1 MGAFMRYVEKRVAGV
16 YQGWETYWTRKVCDH
31 EDLDVA
37 SEGSWVPTFATT
49 NGLDDEDTRV
59 VEYRC
64 SDCGKLFKKT
74 ERRRGYEVQMLNRL
88 KAEMVKER
96 ARLDQSILSYSRA
109 EESYHFEGDDFKEF
123 SSDARMA
130 KYERVLKE
138 NKAAMYRIFGDRK

>member
-16 YQGWETYWTRKVCDH
+16 YQGWETYWTRKACDH

-74 ERRRGYEVQMLNRL
+74 ERRRGYEMQMLNRL
-88 KAEMVKER
+88 KAEMVKDRE
-96 ARLDQSILSYSRA
+96 RLDQSIRAYSQVEYA
-109 EESYHFEGDDFKEF
+109 YHFDEYDFKEI
-123 SSDARMA
+123 SIDARMA

-138 NKAAMYRIFGDRK
+138 NKEAMHRIFGDRK

>member
-1 MGAFMRYVEKRVAGV
+1 MGAFRRYVKKRIGGV

-74 ERRRGYEVQMLNRL
+74 ERRRGYEVQMLTRI
-88 KAEMVKER
+88 KDEMVKKR
-96 ARLDQSILSYSRA
+96 ARLDQSMREYSQV
-109 EESYHFEGDDFKEF
+109 EESYHFDGDDFKEL
-123 SSDARMA
+123 SIDERMA
-130 KYERVLKE
+130 KYESVLKE
-138 NKAAMYRIFGDRK
+138 NRAAMHRIFGTRN

>member
-1 MGAFMRYVEKRVAGV
+1 MGAFTRYVEKRVAGV

-88 KAEMVKER
+88 KAEMAKER

-109 EESYHFEGDDFKEF
+109 EESYYSDGDYF
-123 SSDARMA
+123 R
-130 KYERVLKE
+130 
-138 NKAAMYRIFGDRK
+138 NW